1 MQYFEL
7 IAENI
12 KEGRGVKAEQMFIA
26 LPKENKKALV
36 KSIATVNWNEPNLKR
51 NIGAL
56 ITVYCNIP
64 KIISYIII

>member
-12 KEGRGVKAEQMFIA
+12 EEGRGMEAEKMFIA

-56 ITVYCNIP
+56 INLM
-64 KIISYIII
+64 